1 MKKWTKVFI
10 WLLVVVSVFAVG
22 ACNKDTPQER
32 PEPDVPSFAQT
43 DEMLCK
49 DGASGYSIVIPA
61 AANRNSVESFAAEEL
76 QNIFY
81 NTTGVTLPVV
91 ADTDVTFSADNR
103 HISVG
108 DTSVFAGC
116 GYDMQPLDLNFDGYI
131 VKRYGK
137 TVVINAKS
145 QAGKINGVYGFCEKN
160 LGYMYYA
167 SDCVRYGKSQNVR
180 LVDFDWVDVP
190 DFQGRISYSAEM
202 IYNPLNR
209 LRLRNNNQ
217 LTGHV
222 AKYGEGDLWCLSDQ
236 SVCFEILPFWK
247 YYTAHPD
254 WYYMD
259 SAVTDKGNGVLEYV
273 YNDITYTI
281 DLKDL
286 SKTPFDSSGM
296 PFSQSG
302 LWLLIKNHVQICYTK
317 ALSDA
322 EMFGEFTKN
331 LKEHIVNNPT
341 RRLFMLGMSDNNN
354 VCTCSACTE
363 SNKRYTVSGT
373 TMRFVN
379 AVADDV
385 ESWRVQNYP
394 DREVQLVVFAYLSTQ
409 EAPVKDVLENGK
421 YVPVDASVVARDNV
435 TVRIAPINSCHYYT
449 FDNVGKN
456 ALSAKMFASWR
467 ECAKSF
473 AIWDYKVSFSTQIVP
488 FPTWNSTA
496 YNYRMYKEM
505 GVMDILSQGDTRSYN
520 ICMSKMDDYV
530 RSRLLWDVSLNY
542 QDLCYE
548 FIENYFGVAAP
559 QMRAYYDYMQLHFA
573 TKIATNNNFH
583 AYTYSGLSERGYW
596 PMETLLTM
604 RAIFEDAYARINALP
619 AEEQTAVRD
628 RVDTESAFYRFA
640 LLELYDAEAFST
652 AQLEEEIDAFAAIR
666 NVCTFPT
673 DGITAAEY
681 VTRWRNKI

>member
-1 MKKWTKVFI
+1 MKKRTKVFI
-10 WLLVVVSVFAVG
+10 FLLSVIFTFGVG
-22 ACNKDTPQER
+22 ACNKDKPQEL
-32 PEPDVPSFAQT
+32 PKTEMPSFAQT
-43 DEMLCK
+43 DVMLCEN
-49 DGASGYSIVIPA
+49 DASEYSIVIPA
-61 AANRNSVESFAAEEL
+61 SADRNSTESFAAEEL

-81 NTTGVTLPVV
+81 NTTGVTLPIV
-91 ADTDVTFSADNR
+91 ADTDIAFSADSK

-108 DTSVFAGC
+108 DTTVYAGC
-116 GYDMQPLDLNFDGYI
+116 GYDMQSLDLNFDGYI

-145 QAGKINGVYGFCEKN
+145 QVGKINGVYGFCEKN

-167 SDCVRYGKSQNVR
+167 SDCVRYEKSQNVK
-180 LVDFDWVDVP
+180 LIDFDWVDVP

-202 IYNPLNR
+202 IYDPLNR
-209 LRLRNNNQ
+209 VRLRNNNQ

-222 AKYGEGDLWCLSDQ
+222 AKYGEGELWCLTDQ
-236 SVCFEILPFWK
+236 SICFEILPFWE
-247 YYTAHPD
+247 YYAQHPD

-286 SKTPFDSSGM
+286 SRISFDSSGI

-317 ALSDA
+317 ALTDA

-331 LKEHIVNNPT
+331 LKEHIVNNPA
-341 RRLFMLGMSDNNN
+341 RRLFMLGMSDNNH
-354 VCTCSACTE
+354 VCTCANCTA
-363 SNKRYTVSGT
+363 SNAQYTVSGT

-379 AVADDV
+379 AVAENV
-385 ESWRVQNYP
+385 ESWRAQNYP
-394 DREVQLVVFAYLSTQ
+394 ERQVQLVVFAYLSTQ
-409 EAPVKDVLENGK
+409 EAPVKDTLENGK
-421 YVPVDASVVARDNV
+421 YVPVDESVVARDNV

-449 FDNVGKN
+449 FDNADKN

-473 AIWDYKVSFSTQIVP
+473 AIWDYKVSFSTQIAP

-520 ICMSKMDDYV
+520 ISMSKMDDYV

-542 QDLCYE
+542 QELCYD

-559 QMRAYYDYMQLHFA
+559 QMRAYYNYMQMHYA
-573 TKIATNNNFH
+573 TKIAVHNNFH
-583 AYTYSGLSERGYW
+583 AYTYSGLTERSYW
-596 PMETLLTM
+596 PMETLLTV
-604 RAIFEDAYARINALP
+604 RAIFDEAYAKLSALP
-619 AEEQTAVRD
+619 AAEKETLGERI
-628 RVDTESAFYRFA
+628 DTESAFYRFM
-640 LLELYDAEAFST
+640 LLELYGAEAFDT
-652 AQLEEEIDAFAAIR
+652 AQLEREIDAFAAIR